1 MVVVVRRVRRWRILE
16 MATFGA
22 ALGLASCALLSDSGV
37 ETPPAPQATAEAP
50 AVDVTPAPSPPP
62 RPAHKPAPPA
72 PETGSAEPTETGSTE
87 PTEAGSAEPREAVD
101 PTRVIWLDQ
110 PGTADWLGEPSQRT
124 EAPPATIWR
133 YVSRDCEVDIY
144 FYLDMQHRIMRA
156 LHYEV
161 RSNDIVERGPQ
172 QCFQQLV
179 DEHQRNSNSAAYRPR

>member
-1 MVVVVRRVRRWRILE
+1 MVAVVRRVRKWRLLE

-22 ALGLASCALLSDSGV
+22 AFGLGSCALLSDSGV
-37 ETPPAPQATAEAP
+37 ETPPAPPATAEAP
-50 AVDVTPAPSPPP
+50 AVDMTPAPPPPP
-62 RPAHKPAPPA
+62 RPARKPAPPA
-72 PETGSAEPTETGSTE
+72 PGTGSAAEPTET
-87 PTEAGSAEPREAVD
+87 VD
-101 PTRVIWLDQ
+101 PTRVIGLDQ

-133 YVSRDCEVDIY
+133 YVSSDCEIDVY

-161 RSNDIVERGPQ
+161 RSNDIVERRPQ

-179 DEHQRNSNSAAYRPR
+179 DEHQRNSNSASYRPR

>member
-1 MVVVVRRVRRWRILE
+1 

-22 ALGLASCALLSDSGV
+22 AFGLVSCALLSDSDV
-37 ETPPAPQATAEAP
+37 ETPPAPPAATAEAP

-72 PETGSAEPTETGSTE
+72 PETGSTEPTETGPAEPTET
-87 PTEAGSAEPREAVD
+87 VD
-101 PTRVIWLDQ
+101 PTRVIGLDRA
-110 PGTADWLGEPSQRT
+110 GTADWLGEPSQRT

-133 YVSRDCEVDIY
+133 YVSRDCEIDVY
-144 FYLDMQHRIMRA
+144 FYLDMQNRIMRA

-161 RSNDIVERGPQ
+161 RSNDIVERRPQ

-179 DEHQRNSNSAAYRPR
+179 DEHQRGSNSASYRPR